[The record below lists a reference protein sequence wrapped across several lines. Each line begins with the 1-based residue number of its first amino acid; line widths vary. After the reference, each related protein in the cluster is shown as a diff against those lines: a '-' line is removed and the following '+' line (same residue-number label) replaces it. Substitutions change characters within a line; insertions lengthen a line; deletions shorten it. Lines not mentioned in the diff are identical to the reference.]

1 MKNVVLFLVFLIYTT
16 AIFFMPN
23 TLYLFIF
30 LFMNLMIT
38 IVLKVNIKKL
48 IIYILKIFPFILF
61 TFIINC
67 ILDNYINAIWI
78 GFKLILV
85 CHITYLYSR
94 TIRVAQFAD
103 TIKLLCSP
111 LKLLKI
117 NTDEIKVLICISLSM
132 IPVLKAEFLELKDSC
147 SAKGIKFTLKNS
159 KIILYKFFISLL
171 GRVNQID
178 ESLNEKGYNF

>member
-1 MKNVVLFLVFLIYTT
+1 MKNLIVFLVFLIYTT
-16 AIFFMPN
+16 AIFFIPN
-23 TLYLFIF
+23 TPYLFIF
-30 LFMNLMIT
+30 LFINLFIT
-38 IVLKVNIKKL
+38 FLLRVNIKKL
-48 IIYILKIFPFILF
+48 LMYILKIFPFILF
-61 TFIINC
+61 TFVINC
-67 ILDNYINAIWI
+67 ILDNYINATWI
-78 GFKLILV
+78 GFKLIFV

-94 TIRVAQFAD
+94 TIGVAQFAD

-111 LKLLKI
+111 LKLFKI

-147 SAKGIKFTLKNS
+147 NAKGIQFTLKNS